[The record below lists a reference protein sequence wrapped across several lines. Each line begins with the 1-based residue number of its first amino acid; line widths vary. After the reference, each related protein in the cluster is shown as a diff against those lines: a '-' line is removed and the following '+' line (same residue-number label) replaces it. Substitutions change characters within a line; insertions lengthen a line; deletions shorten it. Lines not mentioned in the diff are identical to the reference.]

1 MEIFNYKKTQCV
13 NGCNLFN
20 DDSNYLYWENRD
32 TTSDEISIP
41 EFINKNYFN
50 EKLNI
55 LHVGIGNSYIALNI
69 NNFKK
74 LDGISISGN
83 EIAYA
88 KKFNIK
94 NYDIF
99 FVNKFT
105 KDGFHLNNLNNYD
118 IIIDVNLKSFSCCK
132 IAFENLFSNYVSM
145 LRNRGKIIT
154 GKKGMNWSR
163 QVRPVITFS
172 FKKFFHK
179 KLKEIDGPK
188 ENILK
193 IEECYELCKKYKLK
207 LNQYEDSNLVT
218 FQKLD

>member
-99 FVNKFT
+99 FLNKFT

-132 IAFENLFSNYVSM
+132 IAFENLFSNYISM
-145 LRNRGKIIT
+145 LRNKGKIIT

>member
-74 LDGISISGN
+74 IDGISISGN

>member
-88 KKFNIK
+88 
-94 NYDIF
+94 
-99 FVNKFT
+99 
-105 KDGFHLNNLNNYD
+105 
-118 IIIDVNLKSFSCCK
+118 
-132 IAFENLFSNYVSM
+132 
-145 LRNRGKIIT
+145 
-154 GKKGMNWSR
+154 
-163 QVRPVITFS
+163 
-172 FKKFFHK
+172 
-179 KLKEIDGPK
+179 
-188 ENILK
+188 
-193 IEECYELCKKYKLK
+193 
-207 LNQYEDSNLVT
+207 
-218 FQKLD
+218 

>member
-1 MEIFNYKKTQCV
+1 
-13 NGCNLFN
+13 
-20 DDSNYLYWENRD
+20 
-32 TTSDEISIP
+32 
-41 EFINKNYFN
+41 
-50 EKLNI
+50 
-55 LHVGIGNSYIALNI
+55 
-69 NNFKK
+69 
-74 LDGISISGN
+74 
-83 EIAYA
+83 
-88 KKFNIK
+88 
-94 NYDIF
+94 
-99 FVNKFT
+99 
-105 KDGFHLNNLNNYD
+105 
-118 IIIDVNLKSFSCCK
+118 
-132 IAFENLFSNYVSM
+132 M

>member
-99 FVNKFT
+99 FLNKFT

-132 IAFENLFSNYVSM
+132 IAFENLFSNYISM

>member
-99 FVNKFT
+99 FLNKFT

-145 LRNRGKIIT
+145 LRNRGRIIT